1 MKKIKQKI
9 KDRSGESL
17 GETLVALLISALA
30 MVMLVTMNDASGN
43 LISRSIDTVKEYQ
56 TGINKLASQN
66 SSEST
71 SKGTASLV
79 SVSETGKNVS
89 LDAAS
94 PDDLI
99 PVDFFEAPKSF
110 GAPVISYKK
119 SEE

>member
-1 MKKIKQKI
+1 MKQKI

-56 TGINKLASQN
+56 TGINKLALQN

-71 SKGTASLV
+71 STGTASLF
-79 SVSETGKNVS
+79 SASEAGKIVS
-89 LDAAS
+89 LDAAD
-94 PDDLI
+94 PDDQIL
-99 PVDFFEAPKSF
+99 VNFFEAPKCF
-110 GAPVISYKK
+110 GTPVISYKR